1 MMVKDFF
8 ELSEQERET
17 LFAIHKKQ
25 KRIFDNSKRIK
36 MELDAL
42 NQEYAKNQEDCAHPF
57 PKKTHRADNDY
68 GCATSYSTEFYCPDC
83 DKRWFKEGSL

>member
-1 MMVKDFF
+1 MMVKEFF
-8 ELSEQERET
+8 ELSSEERDKLVKMHHEQKHIQET
-17 LFAIHKKQ
+17 SRF
-25 KRIFDNSKRIK
+25 IK
-36 MELDAL
+36 MKLDAL
-42 NQEYAKNQEDCAHPF
+42 NQQYRDNQDRCTHPF